1 MDKKG
6 INKGK
11 LPLFPFYL
19 RFLKCMLLHTLFVNS
34 EFNVG
39 VILVVHF
46 AKLIVEVH
54 ISILSRFMKLNIH
67 KIVVAYQSISNSII
81 CVRFP

>member
-1 MDKKG
+1 MF
-6 INKGK
+6 
-11 LPLFPFYL
+11 LFYL

-67 KIVVAYQSISNSII
+67 KIVAAYQSISNSII
-81 CVRFP
+81 CVRFS